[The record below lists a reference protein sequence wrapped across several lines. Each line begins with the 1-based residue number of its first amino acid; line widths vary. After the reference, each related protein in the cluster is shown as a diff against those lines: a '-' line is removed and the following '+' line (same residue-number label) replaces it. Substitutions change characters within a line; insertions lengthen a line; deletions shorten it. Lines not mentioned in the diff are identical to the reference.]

1 MSELERASQDHLQ
14 KNPFTERENESLGG
28 YVNCRWFQRAAVG
41 RRNRLLRGPWVPKA
55 PGLAKQVCGAS
66 NPTS

>member
-28 YVNCRWFQRAAVG
+28 YVNC
-41 RRNRLLRGPWVPKA
+41 
-55 PGLAKQVCGAS
+55 
-66 NPTS
+66 